1 MKVVFN
7 IYICVCSIFYIY
19 IYIYILYIYSW
30 KRIAY
35 LSMGDP
41 VLYHAKLIFQVAP
54 WSLAPCDL
62 VPGGVDGHSSTPSGE

>member
-1 MKVVFN
+1 MCVV
-7 IYICVCSIFYIY
+7 YS
-19 IYIYILYIYSW
+19 IYILYIYSW

-62 VPGGVDGHSSTPSGE
+62 VPGGVDGHSSTLSGE